1 MIPQNVRSILEQH
14 NLEAIEFEEGS
25 TSTSQSA
32 AEKLGVPV
40 GQIAKSILLAGKKG
54 RFYMVVSAGDKRMSN
69 SKLKQLLGVKSRMAT
84 AEETK
89 KITGFDPGGVCPF
102 GVTEVDI
109 FVDKSLEQYDVV
121 YPAAGTDSSGVPV
134 SFERLCQLSGN
145 PPCDVTT

>member
-1 MIPQNVRSILEQH
+1 MIPENVRKILEQH

-40 GQIAKSILLAGKKG
+40 GQIAKSILLAGKNG
-54 RFYMVVSAGDKRMSN
+54 RFYMVISAGDKKLAN
-69 SKLKQLLGVKSRMAT
+69 SKLKQLLGVKSRMARP
-84 AEETK
+84 EETK

-102 GVTEVDI
+102 GVTDVEIYVDR
-109 FVDKSLEQYDVV
+109 SLEQYDTV

-134 SFERLCQLSGN
+134 TFERLCQITGN
-145 PPCDVTT
+145 PPCDVTV

>member
-1 MIPQNVRSILEQH
+1 MIPENVQRILEQN

-40 GQIAKSILLAGKKG
+40 GRIAKSILLVGKNG
-54 RFYMVVSAGDKRMSN
+54 RFYMVVSAGDKKLSN
-69 SKLKQLLGVKSRMAT
+69 SKLKQLIGVKSRMAT
-84 AEETK
+84 ADETK

-102 GVTEVDI
+102 GVTEADI
-109 FVDKSLEQYDVV
+109 DVDKSLEQYEIV

-134 SFERLCQLSGN
+134 TFERLCQISGN
-145 PPCDVTT
+145 PPCDVTV

>member
-1 MIPQNVRSILEQH
+1 MIPENVRKILEQH

-40 GQIAKSILLAGKKG
+40 GQIAKSILLAGKNG
-54 RFYMVVSAGDKRMSN
+54 RFYMVISAGDKKLAN
-69 SKLKQLLGVKSRMAT
+69 SKLKQLLGVKSRMARP
-84 AEETK
+84 EETK

-102 GVTEVDI
+102 GVTDVEIYVDR
-109 FVDKSLEQYDVV
+109 SLEQYDTV

-134 SFERLCQLSGN
+134 TFERLCQITGN
-145 PPCDVTT
+145 PHCDVTV

>member
-1 MIPQNVRSILEQH
+1 MIPKNVQLILEQH

-25 TSTSQSA
+25 TSTSASA

-40 GQIAKSILLAGKKG
+40 GQIAKSILLAGKNG
-54 RFYMVVSAGDKRMSN
+54 RIYMVVSAGDKKLSN
-69 SKLKQLLGVKSRMAT
+69 SRLKQLLGVKSRMAT

-102 GVTEVDI
+102 GVTGVDI
-109 FVDKSLEQYDVV
+109 YVDKSLEQYDTV

-134 SFERLCQLSGN
+134 TFERLCQLSGN
-145 PPCDVTT
+145 TPCDVTV